1 MKRRITFTGPGQTG
15 YVKNESNMGLRA
27 AAEKLIKIVFIFAL
41 MTSVNLNAQDQTLYP
56 DIPRIDVHSHVS
68 DDLTAISNYLKLR
81 DQIKEK
87 HNVEFAMWIDLGDRD
102 TPAPDLEQVR
112 SASHGRML
120 VCISD
125 YAAHDG
131 LQIAPEELQGWL
143 DKGYIGYKIWSGPYY
158 RRLKENEKGFR
169 YIDDPAHEATF
180 SKMEEIG
187 MVGASIHIADP
198 NEPWPDRGKW
208 LADPIEYWKEI
219 TAWRHVL
226 EKHPNLVAVMA
237 HSNWLVCQDAQ
248 LDYLRNMLATFPNLY
263 IDLAATFQYFPL
275 LKRGNL
281 RSFMIEWAD
290 RIMFATDIG
299 RWQDDEET
307 TDHVRRY
314 FLAFQILETDQLVEG
329 SFFGDEVVE
338 GLSLPRDV
346 LEKIYYRNAIRIYP
360 HLKEAMAKL
369 GYDVN

>member
-1 MKRRITFTGPGQTG
+1 MEGFKTSGQTG
-15 YVKNESNMGLRA
+15 HVNNENWRDRKGAVERLY
-27 AAEKLIKIVFIFAL
+27 KIISLFAL

-68 DDLTAISNYLKLR
+68 DDLTAISNYLNLR

-87 HNVEFAMWIDLGDRD
+87 HKIEFAMWIDLGDRAK
-102 TPAPDLEQVR
+102 PVPDLDLVTT
-112 SASHGRML
+112 ASRGRML

-125 YAAHDG
+125 YVAHDG

-143 DKGYIGYKIWSGPYY
+143 DRGYIGYKIWSGPYY
-158 RRLKENEKGFR
+158 RRLKEDEKGFR
-169 YIDDPAHEATF
+169 YIDDPTHEATF
-180 SKMEEIG
+180 NKMEEIG

-198 NEPWPDRGKW
+198 NGPWGNRGEW

-237 HSNWLVCQDAQ
+237 HSNWLICQDAQ
-248 LDYLRNMLATFPNLY
+248 IDYLRNMLATFPNLY

-275 LKRGNL
+275 VKRGNL

-299 RWQDDEET
+299 RWSAAEET
-307 TDHVRRY
+307 TEHVRRY
-314 FLAFQILETDQLVEG
+314 FLAFQILETDQIVKG
-329 SFFGDEVVE
+329 SFFGDEDVE

-346 LEKIYYRNAIRIYP
+346 LEKIYYRNAMRVYP

-369 GYDVN
+369 GYEVN